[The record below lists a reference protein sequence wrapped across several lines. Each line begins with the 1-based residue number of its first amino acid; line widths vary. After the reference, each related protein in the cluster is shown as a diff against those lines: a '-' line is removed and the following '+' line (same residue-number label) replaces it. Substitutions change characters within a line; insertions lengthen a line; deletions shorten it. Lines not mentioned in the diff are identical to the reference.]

1 MNISK
6 MLKFPK
12 TICHHSA
19 KISDHRPEKNTG
31 RRLMW
36 TFARSF
42 TQEGS
47 VRLQSSQ
54 HSWITKNFDLDSKI
68 CVLDSRKWAA
78 GVWVGQREKDP
89 CILGGKHI

>member
-19 KISDHRPEKNTG
+19 KISCNRPKILHQKNKC

-36 TFARSF
+36 DFEARSF
-42 TQEGS
+42 TQKGL
-47 VRLQSSQ
+47 VAI
-54 HSWITKNFDLDSKI
+54 ITTFMDNKEL
-68 CVLDSRKWAA
+68 C
-78 GVWVGQREKDP
+78 P
-89 CILGGKHI
+89 